1 MARKKVTDKETGEL
15 RQANQTLQAERNL
28 TSAVLD
34 TMAALVM
41 VLDHQGRIV
50 RFNRACERTT
60 GYAAEQVRGGC
71 VWDLF
76 LIPKETEEVKA
87 VFDELAAGVF
97 PLQYENHLVTKDGER
112 RLMAWSNTALLDDK
126 GAVEYVVATGIDV
139 TEQRR
144 TAEALG
150 RARDELEKRVAQRTA
165 ELRHRVAFEDLVT
178 TISTR
183 FIDLSPEEID
193 AGINRALGD
202 VGQFMAVDRS
212 YVFLFSP
219 DGETMDNIH
228 EWCAEGIPCQM
239 EHMQNVPLDDL
250 SWSNDILLRGKI
262 LHIPRVAELPPEA
275 EAEKKEF
282 SSQGI
287 QSLLAVPMIHRGEVM
302 GFVGFDAVRGK
313 KRWPSESFRL
323 LKTLAAIFVSA
334 LERKRADEALQESRR
349 MLSTLI
355 SNLPGMAYRC
365 RDDLNWTMEFVS
377 EGSLELTGYRPEE
390 LTGNQEIG
398 YAQLIHPADREGV
411 RENVQAALK
420 ERRHFEITYRLVTPV
435 GKKWVWERGQGVY
448 ASDGELIA
456 VEGFITDIT
465 ERVAARQ
472 NLEQRVEERTRE
484 LFTLLEISHNVA
496 STLELDSLLGLILD
510 QLGAVVDYDAASI
523 MILENDMLEIAA
535 YRGPIPDEKA
545 SGLRFPTHEA
555 AANREVIRRREPL
568 IIGDVRGETPLAVAF
583 RDTAGDEIDGA
594 YSYIR
599 CWMGVPLIVKD
610 RVVGMLTLDHSQP
623 NHYASPD
630 AKLVMAFAD
639 QVAVAIENAQLYGR
653 EQERLEES
661 ERRRQVAEGLREILG
676 VLNSNQP
683 LDEVLDSIVAQATR
697 LLDADGDAIYRLNRE
712 EDSVAIV
719 TAHGM
724 PAEFMRVKSFPL
736 ASVAVHRT
744 VMQQRPF
751 VVPDFSRFSVGG
763 DDLLPPMR
771 QLSRAVREHFGSS
784 LTVPLVV
791 EGEIY
796 GAISLYY
803 HMPHTFSEEEIGLA
817 ESFADQVALAIGNA
831 RLRDQVEKAAVS
843 GERSRLARDL
853 HDAVTQTLFS
863 ASLIAEVLPRIWEQ
877 NPQTGKE
884 RLAELR
890 ELTRGALAEMRT
902 LLLEL
907 RPSSLEDA
915 ALGDLLWQL
924 AESITGRARVPVTV
938 EVEGECAL
946 PSSAKV
952 AFYRIAQEAL
962 NNVAKHASASQAEV
976 HLRCGR
982 DVVEL
987 YVCDDGRGFNP
998 DGVSPDSLGLGI
1010 MRERAQEI
1018 EARLTI
1024 ESERGQ
1030 GTTVRALWFSDEGE
1044 ATGTA

>member
-1 MARKKVTDKETGEL
+1 MARKRMTDKRNGEF
-15 RQANQTLQAERNL
+15 RQGNETLQAERNL

-50 RFNRACERTT
+50 RFNRACERIT
-60 GYAAEQVRGGC
+60 GYAAEQVRGER

-76 LIPKETEEVKA
+76 LTPEETEEVKA
-87 VFDELAAGVF
+87 VFDELTAGVF
-97 PLQYENHLVTKDGER
+97 PLQYENYLVTRDGER
-112 RLMAWSNTALLDDK
+112 RLMAWSNTALVDDK
-126 GAVEYVVATGIDV
+126 GAVEYVVATGIDI

-144 TAEALG
+144 AEEALY
-150 RARDELEKRVAQRTA
+150 RARDELEERVRQRTA
-165 ELRHRVAFEDLVT
+165 QLSHRVAFEDLVT

-183 FIDLSPEEID
+183 FIDLSSEEID
-193 AGINRALGD
+193 TGINRALGD
-202 VGQFMAVDRS
+202 VGQFMNVDRS

-219 DGETMDNIH
+219 DGETIDNTH

-239 EHMQNVPLDDL
+239 EHMQNVPVNDL
-250 SWSNDILLRGKI
+250 SWSNDILLRGEI

-275 EAEKKEF
+275 EAERQEF

-287 QSLLAVPMIHRGEVM
+287 QSLLAVPMIHQGEVM

-334 LERKRADEALQESRR
+334 LERKRAREALQSAYQ
-349 MLSTLI
+349 TL
-355 SNLPGMAYRC
+355 
-365 RDDLNWTMEFVS
+365 
-377 EGSLELTGYRPEE
+377 
-390 LTGNQEIG
+390 
-398 YAQLIHPADREGV
+398 
-411 RENVQAALK
+411 
-420 ERRHFEITYRLVTPV
+420 ER
-435 GKKWVWERGQGVY
+435 
-448 ASDGELIA
+448 
-456 VEGFITDIT
+456 
-465 ERVAARQ
+465 
-472 NLEQRVEERTRE
+472 RVEERTRE
-484 LFTLLEISHNVA
+484 LATLLEISHNVA
-496 STLELDSLLGLILD
+496 STLELDPLLGLILD
-510 QLGAVVDYDAASI
+510 QLWAVVDYDAASI
-523 MILENDMLEIAA
+523 MILEDDTLSIAA
-535 YRGPIPDEKA
+535 YRGPIPYEEA
-545 SGLRFPTHEA
+545 LNFRFSTDEA

-568 IIGDVRGETPLAVAF
+568 IIGDIRSETPLAAAF
-583 RDTAGDEIDGA
+583 RETAGDELDGA
-594 YSYIR
+594 YGYIR

-623 NHYASPD
+623 DHYTPQD

-639 QVAVAIENAQLYGR
+639 QVAVAIENAQLYER
-653 EQERLEES
+653 EQKRLVES

-736 ASVAVHRT
+736 ASVAVHCT

-751 VVPDFSRFSVGG
+751 VVPDFSRFPVGG
-763 DDLLPPMR
+763 DDLSPPMR

-803 HMPHTFSEEEIGLA
+803 HMPHTFSEEEIELA

-831 RLRDQVEKAAVS
+831 RLRDQMEKAAVS
-843 GERSRLARDL
+843 AERSRLARDL

-863 ASLIAEVLPRIWEQ
+863 ASLIAEVLPRIWERDPEMGQ
-877 NPQTGKE
+877 R
-884 RLAELR
+884 RLEELR

-915 ALGDLLWQL
+915 ALRDLLRQL
-924 AESITGRARVPVTV
+924 AESITGRARVPVAV
-938 EVEGECAL
+938 EIEGECAL
-946 PSSAKV
+946 PSLVKV
-952 AFYRIAQEAL
+952 ALYRIAQEAL
-962 NNVAKHASASQAEV
+962 NNVAKHANASQAEIY
-976 HLRCGR
+976 LRCGR
-982 DVVEL
+982 EAVEL
-987 YVCDDGRGFNP
+987 CVCDDGKGFDP
-998 DGVSPDSLGLGI
+998 DDVLPDSLGLGI

-1018 EARLTI
+1018 EARLII
-1024 ESERGQ
+1024 ESERGR
-1030 GTTVRALWFSDEGE
+1030 GTIVRVVWSCDGAR
-1044 ATGTA
+1044 ATGGT